1 VNVLIVL
8 IWLWLTL
15 LITFIGVPCFYYL
28 YLRKISSRDWGL
40 KIDKNYLP
48 TVTVIVPMH
57 NEEKVIRLKLENL
70 AALEYP
76 RDKLQILLVNDGST
90 DNTLKEVSD
99 FTKNST
105 LDFTVIN
112 FGSQCGKTVALN
124 NALKYANG
132 EIVIVSDSDAFL
144 ARDILLKTMP
154 FFADPSVGA
163 LISREELI
171 EPEASWV
178 SETEKVYFDLV
189 YGTIKLGES
198 KLHSTIMFHGGF
210 AAYRKSIL
218 EKFNVE
224 TDDTGTALDIVQ
236 KGKRTIMVPD
246 AVSYCFEFSDWKDKF
261 NIKVRRAIHNL
272 KTWIRC
278 LELLFNGELLLSK
291 KIVIPEIFLYLVNP
305 FIFLVFVVVSAVL
318 AIRFFII
325 MLTFAFIIT
334 LMLLIKKT
342 RMLLCE
348 VLQNNLFLVF
358 AVLSLI
364 LKKQIIQWKTVQNP
378 RAVVTKEML
387 KNLQLI

>member
-1 VNVLIVL
+1 M
-8 IWLWLTL
+8 
-15 LITFIGVPCFYYL
+15 
-28 YLRKISSRDWGL
+28 
-40 KIDKNYLP
+40 
-48 TVTVIVPMH
+48 VPMH

-99 FTKNST
+99 FSKNFA
-105 LDFTVIN
+105 LNFRVIN
-112 FGSQCGKTVALN
+112 FDSRHGKTLALN
-124 NALKYANG
+124 NALKYAVG
-132 EIVIVSDSDAFL
+132 EIIIVSDSDAFL

-171 EPEASWV
+171 EPGVSWV

-210 AAYRKSIL
+210 AAYRKSVL
-218 EKFNVE
+218 ENFNVE

-246 AVSYCFEFSDWKDKF
+246 AISYCFEFSDWKDKF
-261 NIKVRRAIHNL
+261 NIKVRRAMHNL

-278 LELLFNGELLLSK
+278 LELLFNGELLLPK
-291 KIVIPEIFLYLVNP
+291 KIVMPEIFLYLINP
-305 FIFLVFVVVSAVL
+305 FIFLAFLAVSAILV
-318 AIRFFII
+318 IQFFMI
-325 MLTFAFIIT
+325 MLIFAFIIT
-334 LMLLIKKT
+334 LILSIKKT

-348 VLQNNLFLVF
+348 VIQNNCFLLI
-358 AVLSLI
+358 AILSI
-364 LKKQIIQWKTVQNP
+364 IIGRQIIRWETLQNP
-378 RAVVTKEML
+378 RAIITREML
-387 KNLQLI
+387 KNLKLI

>member
-1 VNVLIVL
+1 VNILIVL
-8 IWLWLTL
+8 IWLWTIF
-15 LITFIGVPCFYYL
+15 LIIFVGVPCFYYL
-28 YLRKISSRDWGL
+28 YLRKISSGDWGL

-48 TVTVIVPMH
+48 TVTMMVPMH

-99 FTKNST
+99 FTKNSA
-105 LDFTVIN
+105 LNFTVIN
-112 FGSQCGKTVALN
+112 FCSQCGKTVALN

-144 ARDILLKTMP
+144 ATDILLKTMP

-171 EPEASWV
+171 EPETSWV

-189 YGTIKLGES
+189 YGTIKHGES

-246 AVSYCFEFSDWKDKF
+246 AVSYCFEFSDWTDKF
-261 NIKVRRAIHNL
+261 NIKVRRAIHNI
-272 KTWIRC
+272 KTWTRC
-278 LELLFNGELLLSK
+278 LRLLLQGKLLLPK
-291 KIVIPEIFLYLVNP
+291 KIVIPEIFLYMIEP
-305 FIFLVFVVVSAVL
+305 YIFLAFLIVSV
-318 AIRFFII
+318 
-325 MLTFAFIIT
+325 
-334 LMLLIKKT
+334 LLISYSSLLILLFALLTAALLLRKKT

-348 VLQNNLFLVF
+348 VVQNNCFLLV
-358 AVLSLI
+358 AILSVVI
-364 LKKQIIQWKTVQNP
+364 GRQVICWKTAQNP
-378 RAVVTKEML
+378 RAVITRETL
-387 KNLQLI
+387 KNLKLI